1 MREGGRREGGRREG
15 GRERGRDGGWRGGRR
30 GGRGGRSKEQLPI
43 AYPDIVRTNPLGS
56 KNVVRV
62 LCGAVDLRALQ
73 RVWDTLSNH
82 TVC

>member
-1 MREGGRREGGRREG
+1 MEDGEEGREEGEGGVEGGR
-15 GRERGRDGGWRGGRR
+15 DG